1 MRRKTGTEPARSG
14 THPATNRQVPAQRG
28 AAFARSGR
36 IDEKRQRPSTSGDEK
51 RRPRALPPR
60 MAAVGSRKAAR
71 LVSREPGR
79 RRGARRALPAAPRS
93 PHLLFAS
100 APELFAPPNNC
111 VR

>member
-1 MRRKTGTEPARSG
+1 
-14 THPATNRQVPAQRG
+14 
-28 AAFARSGR
+28 
-36 IDEKRQRPSTSGDEK
+36 
-51 RRPRALPPR
+51 
-60 MAAVGSRKAAR
+60 MAAAGSRKAAR